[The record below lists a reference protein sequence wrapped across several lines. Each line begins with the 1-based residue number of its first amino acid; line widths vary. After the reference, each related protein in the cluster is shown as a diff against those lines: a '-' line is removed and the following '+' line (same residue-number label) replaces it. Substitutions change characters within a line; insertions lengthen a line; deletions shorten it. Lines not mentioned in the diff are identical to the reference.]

1 MRILTGGGAS
11 ILFLFS
17 IFFTSCSVFETP
29 EIREPEEM
37 QIRILRFN
45 GPVATLRIESHCHNQ
60 NGIGFT
66 FKGGELDLSLNDH
79 PLGRAM
85 VDTVFKVPAHADFM
99 VPIQLDLDLAKF
111 ATTNL
116 DLSKKLRVKVEG
128 NMKGSAFGIGKTL
141 PILYE
146 KEHLLNLVLP
156 YAVDARQTGPAMK

>member
-1 MRILTGGGAS
+1 MKKPS
-11 ILFLFS
+11 IRTCLSIIVFSFSLFVS
-17 IFFTSCSVFETP
+17 SCNVFETP
-29 EIREPEEM
+29 EIREPDEM
-37 QIRILRFN
+37 QVRILRFN

-79 PLGRAM
+79 PLGRAI
-85 VDTVFKVPAHADFM
+85 VDTSFKVAAHSDFM

-111 ATTNL
+111 GTSNL
-116 DLSKKLRVKVEG
+116 DLSKKLRVKVAG

-146 KEHLLNLVLP
+146 KEHMLNLILP
-156 YAVDARQTGPAMK
+156 YAVDAN

>member
-1 MRILTGGGAS
+1 MKNLLCIVFFFS
-11 ILFLFS
+11 LFLS
-17 IFFTSCSVFETP
+17 SCSVFETP

-66 FKGGELDLSLNDH
+66 FKGGELDLSLNNH
-79 PLGRAM
+79 PLGRAII
-85 VDTVFKVPAHADFM
+85 DTSFKVGSHSDFM
-99 VPIQLDLDLAKF
+99 VPIQLDLDLGKF
-111 ATTNL
+111 AETNL
-116 DLSKKLRVKVEG
+116 DLTKKLKVKVAG

-141 PILYE
+141 PISYE

-156 YAVDARQTGPAMK
+156 YAVDGK